1 MLVAWDWWRGLH
13 FRVPGGPMSDLLR
26 TYERGV
32 LRVTLNR
39 PERRNA
45 LTRSML
51 RELRLVFEAHAAQDD
66 LRLAILTGAGSVA
79 FSSGGDLD
87 DLASLDGAEQVEA
100 FAREGLAALDAI
112 RGFPVP
118 TVAALNG
125 VTLGEGAELA
135 LACDLRVA
143 AQDAW
148 IGFVHANMHLSTA
161 FGGGTD
167 LLRLVGHARG
177 LELLA
182 TTRRLSA
189 GEAHALG
196 VINRVAASEGDF
208 LEDVERFVAPIIE
221 HQPHVL
227 RATKALALANR
238 RGASVAELREH
249 EIASFLET
257 SMHAAHRALLEKLQ
271 AERG

>member
-1 MLVAWDWWRGLH
+1 
-13 FRVPGGPMSDLLR
+13 MSDLLR

-45 LTRSML
+45 LTRSIL
-51 RELRLVFEAHAAQDD
+51 RELRTVFEAHAMQED
-66 LRLAILTGAGSVA
+66 LRLAVLTGAGSVA
-79 FSSGGDLD
+79 FSAGGDLD
-87 DLASLDGAEQVEA
+87 DLAALDTPEEVEA

-125 VTLGEGAELA
+125 VALGEGAELA
-135 LACDLRVA
+135 LACDMRVA
-143 AQDAW
+143 AQDTW
-148 IGFVHANMHLSTA
+148 FGFVHAHLHLSTA

-167 LLRLVGHARG
+167 LLRLVGRARG

-182 TTRRLSA
+182 TARRLSSD
-189 GEAHALG
+189 EAHAMG
-196 VINRVAASEGDF
+196 IVNRVVAVDGDF
-208 LEDVERFVAPIIE
+208 LEDVERFVAPMFE

-227 RATKALALANR
+227 RAIKALTLADR
-238 RGASVAELREH
+238 RGAAVAELREY
-249 EIASFLET
+249 EVGSFLET
-257 SMHAAHRALLEKLQ
+257 STHEAHRALLGKLQ

>member
-1 MLVAWDWWRGLH
+1 
-13 FRVPGGPMSDLLR
+13 MSDLLR

-51 RELRLVFEAHAAQDD
+51 RELRLVFEAHAEQDD
-66 LRLAILTGAGSVA
+66 LRLAILTGTGSVA
-79 FSSGGDLD
+79 FSSGGELD
-87 DLASLDGAEQVEA
+87 DLAALESAEQAEA

-135 LACDLRVA
+135 LACDMRVA

-148 IGFVHANMHLSTA
+148 FGFVHANLHLSTT

-167 LLRLVGHARG
+167 LLRLLGRARG

-182 TTRRLSA
+182 SARRLSA
-189 GEAHALG
+189 DEALALG
-196 VINRVAASEGDF
+196 IVNRVAAVESDF
-208 LEDVERFVAPIIE
+208 LEDVERFVAPMFE

-227 RATKALALANR
+227 RALKALALADR
-238 RGASVAELREH
+238 RGASVAELREY

-257 SMHAAHRALLEKLQ
+257 STHEAHRALLEKLQ

>member
-1 MLVAWDWWRGLH
+1 
-13 FRVPGGPMSDLLR
+13 MSDLLR
-26 TYERGV
+26 TYERGI

-45 LTRSML
+45 LTRSMM

-79 FSSGGDLD
+79 FSAGGDLD
-87 DLASLDGAEQVEA
+87 DLAALDAPEQVEA
-100 FAREGLAALDAI
+100 FAREGLAALDAV

-135 LACDLRVA
+135 LACDMRVA

-148 IGFVHANMHLSTA
+148 IGFVHASLHLAPA

-167 LLRLVGHARG
+167 LLRLLGRARG

-182 TTRRLSA
+182 TARRLSA
-189 GEAHALG
+189 EEAQALG
-196 VINRVAASEGDF
+196 IVNCVAAADSDF
-208 LEDVERFVAPIIE
+208 LEDVERFVAPICE

-227 RATKALALANR
+227 RAVKALALADR
-238 RGASVAELREH
+238 RGASVAELREY

-257 SMHAAHRALLEKLQ
+257 STHEAHRVLLEKLR

>member
-1 MLVAWDWWRGLH
+1 
-13 FRVPGGPMSDLLR
+13 MSDLLR

-51 RELRLVFEAHAAQDD
+51 RELRLVLEAHAPQED
-66 LRLAILTGAGSVA
+66 LRLAVLTGGGTVA
-79 FSSGGDLD
+79 FSAGGDLD
-87 DLASLDGAEQVEA
+87 HLEALDTSDEIEA

-135 LACDLRVA
+135 LACDMRVA
-143 AQDAW
+143 AHDAW
-148 IGFVHANMHLSTA
+148 IGFVHAHLHLTSS

-182 TTRRLSA
+182 TARRLSA
-189 GEAHALG
+189 AEAHAAGL
-196 VINRVAASEGDF
+196 VNRVTAADGDF
-208 LEDVERFVAPIIE
+208 MEDVERFVAPMFE

-227 RATKALALANR
+227 RAIKALALANR
-238 RGASVAELREH
+238 RGASVAELREY

-257 SMHAAHRALLEKLQ
+257 STHEAHRALLGKLR

>member
-1 MLVAWDWWRGLH
+1 
-13 FRVPGGPMSDLLR
+13 MSDLLR

-51 RELRLVFEAHAAQDD
+51 RELRLVFEAHAAQED

-79 FSSGGDLD
+79 FSAGGDLD
-87 DLASLDGAEQVEA
+87 DLAALEAPEQVEA

-118 TVAALNG
+118 SVAALNG

-135 LACDLRVA
+135 LACDMRVA
-143 AQDAW
+143 ARDTW
-148 IGFVHANMHLSTA
+148 FGFVHAHLHLSTA

-167 LLRLVGHARG
+167 LLRLVGRARG

-182 TTRRLSA
+182 TARRLSA
-189 GEAHALG
+189 EEAHALG
-196 VINRVAASEGDF
+196 IINRIAAPESDF
-208 LEDVERFVAPIIE
+208 PEDVERFVAPICE

-227 RATKALALANR
+227 RAIKALALAER
-238 RGASVAELREH
+238 RGASVAELREY
-249 EIASFLET
+249 EIVAFLET
-257 SMHAAHRALLEKLQ
+257 STHEAHRALLGKLQ

>member
-1 MLVAWDWWRGLH
+1 
-13 FRVPGGPMSDLLR
+13 MSDLLR
-26 TYERGV
+26 VYERGV

-51 RELRLVFEAHAAQDD
+51 RELRLVFEAHAGQED

-79 FSSGGDLD
+79 FSAGGDLD
-87 DLASLDGAEQVEA
+87 DLAALDAPADVEA
-100 FAREGLAALDAI
+100 FARDGLAALDAI

-135 LACDLRVA
+135 LACDMRVA

-148 IGFVHANMHLSTA
+148 IGFVHAHLHLSTA
-161 FGGGTD
+161 LGGGTD
-167 LLRLVGHARG
+167 LLRLIGRARA

-182 TTRRLSA
+182 TARRLSA
-189 GEAHALG
+189 NEAYALG
-196 VINRVAASEGDF
+196 IVNRVAAAEGGF
-208 LEDVERFVAPIIE
+208 LEDVEHFVAPMFE

-227 RATKALALANR
+227 RAIKTLALADR
-238 RGASVAELREH
+238 RGASVAEMREY
-249 EIASFLET
+249 EIVSFLET
-257 SMHAAHRALLEKLQ
+257 STHPAHRALLGKLQ

>member
-1 MLVAWDWWRGLH
+1 
-13 FRVPGGPMSDLLR
+13 MSDLLR

-51 RELRLVFEAHAAQDD
+51 RELRLVFEAHAEQED
-66 LRLAILTGAGSVA
+66 LRLGILAGAGPVA
-79 FSSGGDLD
+79 FSAGGDLD
-87 DLASLDGAEQVEA
+87 DLAVLESSAELEA

-125 VTLGEGAELA
+125 VTLGEAAELA
-135 LACDLRVA
+135 LACDMRVA
-143 AQDAW
+143 APDAW
-148 IGFVHANMHLSTA
+148 IGFVHAHLHLSPA

-167 LLRLVGHARG
+167 LVRLLGRARA

-182 TTRRLSA
+182 TARRLSA
-189 GEAHALG
+189 SEAYALG
-196 VINRVAASEGDF
+196 IVNRVAEGEF
-208 LEDVERFVAPIIE
+208 LEDVERFVAPMFE
-221 HQPHVL
+221 HQPHVM
-227 RATKALALANR
+227 RAIKALVLADR
-238 RGASVAELREH
+238 RGASVAEMREY
-249 EIASFLET
+249 EIASFLDT
-257 SMHAAHRALLEKLQ
+257 SAHEAHRALLGKLQ

>member
-1 MLVAWDWWRGLH
+1 MT
-13 FRVPGGPMSDLLR
+13 DLLR

-32 LRVTLNR
+32 LRVTLNC

-51 RELRLVFEAHAAQDD
+51 RELRVVFEAHADQED
-66 LRLAILTGAGSVA
+66 LRLAVLTGAGSVA
-79 FSSGGDLD
+79 FSAGGDLD
-87 DLASLDGAEQVEA
+87 DLAALDAPEEIEA

-125 VTLGEGAELA
+125 DTLGEGAELA
-135 LACDLRVA
+135 LACDMRVA
-143 AQDAW
+143 AYDAW
-148 IGFVHANMHLSTA
+148 IGFVHAHLHLSTV

-167 LLRLVGHARG
+167 LLRLVGRARG

-182 TTRRLSA
+182 TARRLSA
-189 GEAHALG
+189 DAAHAMG
-196 VINRVAASEGDF
+196 IVNRVAAAEGDF
-208 LEDVERFVAPIIE
+208 LEDVEHFVAPMFE

-227 RATKALALANR
+227 RAIKALVLAER
-238 RGASVAELREH
+238 RGASVAELREY
-249 EIASFLET
+249 EVSSFLAT
-257 SMHAAHRALLEKLQ
+257 STHEAHRALLGKLQ

>member
-1 MLVAWDWWRGLH
+1 
-13 FRVPGGPMSDLLR
+13 MSDLLR

-51 RELRLVFEAHAAQDD
+51 RELRLVFDAHAAQDD

-79 FSSGGDLD
+79 FCSGGDLD
-87 DLASLDGAEQVEA
+87 DLATLDGAEHVEP
-100 FAREGLAALDAI
+100 FAREGLGALDAI

-135 LACDLRVA
+135 LACDMRVA

-161 FGGGTD
+161 FGGGSD
-167 LLRLVGHARG
+167 LLRLVGHARA

-189 GEAHALG
+189 GEARALG

-208 LEDVERFVAPIIE
+208 LEDVERFVAPMLE

-227 RATKALALANR
+227 RALKALVLADR
-238 RGASVAELREH
+238 RGAAMAELREC
-249 EIASFLET
+249 EIGSYVET
-257 SMHAAHRALLEKLQ
+257 STHAAHRAFLEKLQ

>member
-1 MLVAWDWWRGLH
+1 
-13 FRVPGGPMSDLLR
+13 MSDLLR

-39 PERRNA
+39 PETRNA

-51 RELRLVFEAHAAQDD
+51 RELRLVFEAHTEQED
-66 LRLAILTGAGSVA
+66 LRFAVLTGAGPVA
-79 FSSGGDLD
+79 FSAGGDLD
-87 DLASLDGAEQVEA
+87 DLAALDSPEQVEA

-135 LACDLRVA
+135 LACDMRVA
-143 AQDAW
+143 AWDAW
-148 IGFVHANMHLSTA
+148 IGFVHAHLHLSTA

-167 LLRLVGHARG
+167 LFRLLGRARG

-182 TTRRLSA
+182 NARRLSA

-196 VINRVAASEGDF
+196 IVNHVAVAESDF
-208 LEDVERFVAPIIE
+208 AEDVERFVAPMLE

-227 RATKALALANR
+227 RAIKALALAER
-238 RGASVAELREH
+238 RGASVAELREY

-257 SMHAAHRALLEKLQ
+257 STHDAHRALLGKLR